1 MVIMLKTML
10 KPRELAE
17 MLNVTTATSLRLRNE
32 GKTPRC
38 VKLISGIIC
47 YPMPEVEKFIKE
59 HMQ

>member
-1 MVIMLKTML
+1 MPKTML

-17 MLNVTTATSLRLRNE
+17 MLNVTTATLLRWRNE
-32 GKTPRC
+32 GKAPRC
-38 VKLISGIIC
+38 IKLISGIIC